1 MRRQIRMQ
9 MGRMAVVFVLLVA
22 LVGWTHEF
30 VWRGITSN
38 IYLNSVIIGTFLFGV
53 ILAFRG
59 VYLLKYEVVA
69 YDALREA
76 YDDMKLD
83 KDRRAEDPYWRHH
96 RCLEPG
102 IIFQKPRILGSVF
115 DIVYDEII
123 RTRGL
128 RISLE
133 TMNSLVDG
141 IDTRLSDDRSLLSYI
156 TGILVFLGLIGTFIG
171 LMDMVGSVG
180 GIIGSLRSVDGG
192 SSSAQADVF
201 NKLITDLEAPLVG
214 MATGFS
220 SSLFGLFT
228 SLTLG
233 LISRF
238 AAQATNALK
247 ISLETWL
254 ASASQLQANEEE
266 AGQNVMEGGVDLR
279 DMKRLTAAVVGITRS
294 YGKIKDSFMATED
307 ALRELSDSQRVHT
320 SMLQELKVTLDVM
333 TDTQKGMAVN
343 QEKMYER
350 LAFTEDL
357 TRSLTGAR
365 DDMARLNEQSEQR
378 HLDSHER
385 FSAAF
390 EKLDQRLGA
399 AIALSEEN
407 HGRFAQEM
415 NLSLAKTVDRLN
427 TTLRPVAAFAAS
439 EPQDSFRQMSNTI
452 EQSLAVGFAR
462 IARGL
467 ENGASAQDTFGD
479 VDLRA
484 TGTDDLA
491 FVPDPDEHPPRP
503 RFDEA
508 PTHAPL
514 FARIR
519 GMLGEQKTRK

>member
-1 MRRQIRMQ
+1 
-9 MGRMAVVFVLLVA
+9 MGRMAVVVLLLIGLVA
-22 LVGWTHEF
+22 WNHEF
-30 VWRGITSN
+30 VWRSVTSN
-38 IYLNSVIIGTFLFGV
+38 IYLNMTIIGTFLFGV

-59 VYLLKYEVVA
+59 VEQLRYEITA
-69 YDALREA
+69 FDALREA

-83 KDRRAEDPYWRHH
+83 KSRSEEDPYWRHH

-102 IIFQKPRILGSVF
+102 IVFTKPRLLGNVF

-133 TMNSLVDG
+133 TMNSLIDG
-141 IDTRLSDDRSLLSYI
+141 IDTRLSDDRSLLTYI

-171 LMDMVGSVG
+171 LMDMVASVG
-180 GIIGSLRSVDGG
+180 GIIGGLQGVNASGDEQV
-192 SSSAQADVF
+192 AVF
-201 NKLITDLEAPLVG
+201 QKLISDLEAPLVG

-238 AAQATNALK
+238 ASQASNTLRLSFEA
-247 ISLETWL
+247 WL
-254 ASASQLQANEEE
+254 ASASQLAGSEEE
-266 AGQNVMEGGVDLR
+266 ASQNVIEGGVDLR
-279 DMKRLTAAVVGITRS
+279 DMKRLTAAVAGITQS
-294 YGKIKDSFMATED
+294 YGQIKDSFHATED

-320 SMLQELKVTLDVM
+320 SMLQELKLTLDAM
-333 TDTQKGMAVN
+333 TDVQRGMATN
-343 QEKMYER
+343 QQQLYER

-357 TRSLTGAR
+357 TRSLTSAR
-365 DDMARLNEQSEQR
+365 DDMAAMQQR
-378 HLDSHER
+378 SDERQQISQER
-385 FSAAF
+385 FGEAF
-390 EKLDQRLGA
+390 DKLDRRLGA

-407 HGRFAQEM
+407 HERFAQEM
-415 NLSLAKTVDRLN
+415 NLSMAKSVDRLN

-439 EPQDSFRQMSNTI
+439 DPQDSVRVMTRTI

-467 ENGASAQDTFGD
+467 GENEAMSNAMPDDYMQ
-479 VDLRA
+479 A

-491 FVPDPDEHPPRP
+491 MVTADDHEPIPPSVE
-503 RFDEA
+503 EA
-508 PTHAPL
+508 PSHAPL

-519 GMLGEQKTRK
+519 GMLRDQNKPR

>member
-22 LVGWTHEF
+22 LVGWNHEF
-30 VWRGITSN
+30 VWHGIRSN
-38 IYLNSVIIGTFLFGV
+38 IYLNMTIIGTFLFGV

-59 VYLLKYEVVA
+59 AYLLKYEIVA

-102 IIFQKPRILGSVF
+102 IVFKKPRILGNVF

-180 GIIGSLRSVDGG
+180 SIIGGLQGVNGGGG
-192 SSSAQADVF
+192 SDQAVVF

-238 AAQATNALK
+238 ASQAANALK

-294 YGKIKDSFMATED
+294 YGKIKDSFVATED

-320 SMLQELKVTLDVM
+320 SMLQALKVTLDVM
-333 TDTQKGMAVN
+333 TDTQRGMAIN

-350 LAFTEDL
+350 LVFTEDL
-357 TRSLTGAR
+357 TRSLTEAR
-365 DDMARLNEQSEQR
+365 DDMTRMNDQSEQR
-378 HLDSHER
+378 HLESHER
-385 FSAAF
+385 FSTAF
-390 EKLDQRLGA
+390 EKLDKRLGA

-439 EPQDSFRQMSNTI
+439 EPQDSFRQMSSTI

-467 ENGASAQDTFGD
+467 EQGASADQVFDNI
-479 VDLRA
+479 DLHA
-484 TGTDDLA
+484 TGTDDVA
-491 FVPDPDEHPPRP
+491 FVAEPNPESPKP

-519 GMLGEQKTRK
+519 GMLGEQTSRE